1 MATISAIIVFD
12 NWISSEMIVYQIVYS
27 RHKRKVSWD
36 MMDEKTNKRK
46 SEIGPGIVLK
56 KNKDGEISGYKF
68 MCCVGRD
75 EQYKQ
80 IWRTCTISKD
90 DSRLEAFTPKKLVEG
105 RIPKKLKDEL
115 NSIKHQWDKQQKEEY
130 ERTQEKK
137 DKTKITLSNFI
148 DGHWWPDHVKDGS
161 HTPSSISF
169 YQYMSD
175 DIKNYFGDKF
185 KLNQLEGQSGAERVK
200 RYIKY
205 LNTEARLRVTE
216 YREISIVTQSVGD
229 SVILSWEAE
238 KNAMGYQI
246 LRKSTRGKKY
256 VKIASTTDLTYTD
269 TKSTKC
275 CYQVKARFEVPG
287 NEPYSQTTIIRH
299 YQTFRNILNYALQF
313 GYLQDDPCKYLAV
326 KDKPKKETKK
336 IDFLAPDEARK
347 YIACLENE
355 SLYWK
360 CLQNVL
366 ITTGLRRGECVGLQ
380 WGDID
385 KEKLILNVRRNVTVD
400 KTCEEGYHVGET
412 KSKEERTVPISKR
425 LYDMLSDLKVER
437 EEKMS
442 EKDENGR
449 IIKKETIKQN
459 GYVFC
464 RDGYP
469 YVPCYP
475 TEPTRWTAKFVKRH
489 GLHNV
494 SPHDLRHT
502 AATLALESG
511 NDIKQVQELL
521 GHRDPATTMQFYAG
535 VTEEAKRRTVEG
547 IESILVPSEI
557 VESKKAK

>member
-1 MATISAIIVFD
+1 
-12 NWISSEMIVYQIVYS
+12 
-27 RHKRKVSWD
+27 

-90 DSRLEAFTPKKLVEG
+90 DPRLEAFMPKKLIEG

-115 NSIKHQWDKQQKEEY
+115 NCIKHQWDAQQKEEY

-137 DKTKITLSNFI
+137 DKTKITLSDFI
-148 DGHWWPDHVKDGS
+148 EGHWLPDHVKGS
-161 HTPSSISF
+161 KLTPSTVSF
-169 YQYMSD
+169 YQYMSE
-175 DIKNYFGDKF
+175 DIKKYFGDKI
-185 KLNQLEGQSGAERVK
+185 KLNQLEGRSGAERVK
-200 RYIKY
+200 RYINY
-205 LNTEARLRVTE
+205 LNTEARLRVSE
-216 YREISIVTQSVGD
+216 YREIPFATQDVGD
-229 SVILSWEAE
+229 NITLSWEAV
-238 KNAMGYQI
+238 KSASGYQI
-246 LRKSTRGKKY
+246 LRKSIRGKKY
-256 VKIASTTDLTYTD
+256 VKIASTKELTYTD
-269 TKSTKC
+269 MKSAKS
-275 CYQVKARFEVPG
+275 CYQVRARVEVPG
-287 NEPYSQTTIIRH
+287 NEPYSKTTIIRH

-313 GYLQDDPCKYLAV
+313 GYVKDDPCKYLAV
-326 KDKPKKETKK
+326 KDKPKKETKT
-336 IDFLAPDEARK
+336 IDFLSPDEARK
-347 YIACLENE
+347 YMACLEE
-355 SLYWK
+355 EPLYWR

-366 ITTGLRRGECVGLQ
+366 ITTGLRRGECIGLQ

-385 KEKLILNVRRNVTVD
+385 EKNLTLAVRRNVTVD
-400 KTCEEGYHVGET
+400 KTSVERYHVGEN
-412 KSKEERTVPISKR
+412 KDKEERTVPISKR
-425 LYDMLSDLKVER
+425 LYDMLIALKAER
-437 EEKMS
+437 EDNMS
-442 EKDENGR
+442 DKDKNG
-449 IIKKETIKQN
+449 KTINKATILPN

-469 YVPCYP
+469 YIPCYP
-475 TEPTRWTAKFVKRH
+475 TEPTRWTAKFVKRN

-535 VTEEAKRRTVEG
+535 VTEEMKRGTVEG
-547 IESILVPSEI
+547 IESILIPPGE
-557 VESKKAK
+557 VEKKEE